1 MAVTEK
7 ATRRALLKLLSV
19 IAGPAYQKV
28 DETEPCDRLIEH
40 VIELTKTEAS
50 EGAALIEACAPH
62 GKSMLTH
69 AQQTGNTFRV
79 QGSLSISQRAIQRY
93 LINCLKPV
101 QPIIQQLTTST
112 HPSDLSL
119 ECITTSMITGE
130 RLGVGHQFPALRTEF
145 IHQLHQ
151 AHLLWVVS

>member
-1 MAVTEK
+1 MSGPSESHQSSESSMAVTEK

-69 AQQTGNTFRV
+69 AQQKLEI
-79 QGSLSISQRAIQRY
+79 LSEFKVLY
-93 LINCLKPV
+93 
-101 QPIIQQLTTST
+101 QLAK
-112 HPSDLSL
+112 
-119 ECITTSMITGE
+119 E
-130 RLGVGHQFPALRTEF
+130 QFSE
-145 IHQLHQ
+145 I
-151 AHLLWVVS
+151 